1 MESYGILQGGY
12 QHPVQRRLSRLY
24 NDTKKSSDFVKQP
37 VQNAEDPDIKSL
49 HRKLK
54 IQNDRLVTW
63 GLEWSDP
70 GQADIIDDSL
80 SKAGL
85 SEVVGSIMSTIKEIL
100 AEAEPLWA
108 SSRRGQAGGELSRSM
123 VGDKKIPI
131 VAWDKARFQDLVRDL
146 TTSIDTLYDLSRTRS
161 NASSTSARARLY
173 QGASPEDLRAF
184 ESTRMQTPQQIDPQT
199 LTSLKERQPMPMSE
213 TAPENHS
220 RDIVYMSKQA
230 YVDLTRI
237 NGRPYTALLLEY
249 AEFDPMYSATGIM
262 PDMSRFERLSAGLQ
276 TEPQRSPGS
285 WTGLPQLLGYFED
298 MDNSRLGLVYHFPPA
313 FNPVSYEPLTHNTLI
328 TVCSLSELLA
338 RPDFEPPLEAK
349 FRLAFNLANTVFD
362 MHARGITHGNLTNSN
377 ISFCKAVGEEP
388 GMSAGEVDIRR
399 PLVSSFD
406 LFPESFQEGSTP
418 TTSLYRHPL
427 DPKTTAQQSL
437 LSNPDSKA
445 FDLYSLAMLLLSIG
459 MWTNLENL
467 VSTPAVTSVPEVVLE
482 QLAKNCG
489 TLYMKAVQTCWKAVD
504 EELAAGT
511 ESSQIMTRVQVS
523 TSRYLEVCAILDS
536 VGGLEDRLSSDLG
549 IQSSS
554 QQALPSEKAVASSSR
569 DAKAREAGFA
579 PSTQTIPITRRPVE
593 PALPES
599 QTQRG
604 MGCINSKQN
613 RIPLTDR
620 LAHASSET
628 RPKRLAK
635 SRLWPHTALSPEAVE
650 HWNTVLMPQINQAL
664 RQFYRKNPESV
675 EISLESIG
683 ESSKETQPTVLV
695 ICTSVSKVRAILR
708 RKMGALFEG
717 PTGFALKVCRGQVLR
732 SRNQGTKRSMAHPDN
747 PEQGEVV
754 AANGAFQ
761 ERPVNGA
768 SIGAWIG
775 DRHLPPV
782 SFGGLVVVD
791 DKTYGMTVHHM
802 LDDPN
807 QDAARTP
814 RPPEASQ
821 QRIVRSGAGS
831 QNEVPDLAAWYAQQ
845 YPDEEAPKSGNS
857 SDTEDFAA
865 EFSDDGSEAFTESAI
880 TSEYSDEESVEDD
893 EYGAPGDIPGVEPGC
908 GEGYIISQPA
918 LDDVEEGFFASPE
931 TQDEEHLDTFSLGEV
946 FASSGIRRRNDDHGL
961 VHEIDWALFEFTDER
976 LPDDNL
982 IPRAAL
988 TTSTGGPTA
997 GKPIHPTSVVPASA
1011 LPNLPVQCMAR
1022 TSGLQTGV
1030 ILPALTSVKIHGRT
1044 SPSHTYQVTSMAP
1057 SERGAGSGGSGG
1069 DKPRLPL
1076 GLPGDSGAWIVER
1089 NNGQVCGHVL
1099 AFSQRKRVA
1108 YICPMDVL
1116 LLDIAETL
1124 EATEVRLP
1132 GGEPVVRMLE
1142 GGLGGV
1148 ARVEGRD
1155 EGFHEPFG
1163 EESDLDVEARS
1174 MAAAKRRSMAR
1185 KGKGSVRATAGVHGI
1200 ERGRGGGGGGG
1211 DGEVSRSSSM
1221 GRVGDGREL
1230 GDVTEELARLSLRR
1244 KEVEPWRA

>member
-1 MESYGILQGGY
+1 MESYGIPQGGY
-12 QHPVQRRLSRLY
+12 QLPVQRRLSRLY
-24 NDTKKSSDFVKQP
+24 NDTKKSSDFVKEP

-108 SSRRGQAGGELSRSM
+108 SSRRGQPGGGPGELPRSM
-123 VGDKKIPI
+123 VGDKKMPI
-131 VAWDKARFQDLVRDL
+131 VAWDKARFEDLVRDL

-161 NASSTSARARLY
+161 NASTSARARLY
-173 QGASPEDLRAF
+173 QGASTEDLRAF
-184 ESTRMQTPQQIDPQT
+184 ESTRMQTPQQIDPRT
-199 LTSLKERQPMPMSE
+199 LTSLRERQPVPMSE
-213 TAPENHS
+213 TAPEGHS

-230 YVDLTRI
+230 YSDLTRN

-328 TVCSLSELLA
+328 TVCSLADLLS

-349 FRLAFNLANTVFD
+349 FRLAYNLANTVFD

-399 PLVSSFD
+399 PLISSFD
-406 LFPESFQEGSTP
+406 LFPESFQEGEGSAP

-445 FDLYSLAMLLLSIG
+445 FDLYSLAMLLLTIG
-459 MWTNLENL
+459 LWTNPENL
-467 VSTPAVTSVPEVVLE
+467 VASPSATAVPEVVLE

-554 QQALPSEKAVASSSR
+554 KQAQSSEKTVASSSR

-579 PSTQTIPITRRPVE
+579 PSTPRTAVARGPVASA
-593 PALPES
+593 PPEA
-599 QTQRG
+599 QTQRA
-604 MGCINSKQN
+604 
-613 RIPLTDR
+613 RAL
-620 LAHASSET
+620 SEP
-628 RPKRLAK
+628 RPKRSAK
-635 SRLWPHTALSPEAVE
+635 SRLFPHIALPPEAVE

-695 ICTSVSKVRAILR
+695 VCTSVSKVRAILR

-732 SRNQGTKRSMAHPDN
+732 SRN
-747 PEQGEVV
+747 E
-754 AANGAFQ
+754 
-761 ERPVNGA
+761 
-768 SIGAWIG
+768 
-775 DRHLPPV
+775 
-782 SFGGLVVVD
+782 
-791 DKTYGMTVHHM
+791 
-802 LDDPN
+802 
-807 QDAARTP
+807 
-814 RPPEASQ
+814 
-821 QRIVRSGAGS
+821 
-831 QNEVPDLAAWYAQQ
+831 
-845 YPDEEAPKSGNS
+845 
-857 SDTEDFAA
+857 
-865 EFSDDGSEAFTESAI
+865 
-880 TSEYSDEESVEDD
+880 
-893 EYGAPGDIPGVEPGC
+893 GAPGEWSQHRGVDWRPP
-908 GEGYIISQPA
+908 PA
-918 LDDVEEGFFASPE
+918 ACQL
-931 TQDEEHLDTFSLGEV
+931 
-946 FASSGIRRRNDDHGL
+946 
-961 VHEIDWALFEFTDER
+961 
-976 LPDDNL
+976 
-982 IPRAAL
+982 
-988 TTSTGGPTA
+988 
-997 GKPIHPTSVVPASA
+997 
-1011 LPNLPVQCMAR
+1011 
-1022 TSGLQTGV
+1022 
-1030 ILPALTSVKIHGRT
+1030 
-1044 SPSHTYQVTSMAP
+1044 
-1057 SERGAGSGGSGG
+1057 
-1069 DKPRLPL
+1069 
-1076 GLPGDSGAWIVER
+1076 
-1089 NNGQVCGHVL
+1089 
-1099 AFSQRKRVA
+1099 
-1108 YICPMDVL
+1108 
-1116 LLDIAETL
+1116 
-1124 EATEVRLP
+1124 
-1132 GGEPVVRMLE
+1132 
-1142 GGLGGV
+1142 
-1148 ARVEGRD
+1148 
-1155 EGFHEPFG
+1155 
-1163 EESDLDVEARS
+1163 
-1174 MAAAKRRSMAR
+1174 
-1185 KGKGSVRATAGVHGI
+1185 
-1200 ERGRGGGGGGG
+1200 
-1211 DGEVSRSSSM
+1211 
-1221 GRVGDGREL
+1221 
-1230 GDVTEELARLSLRR
+1230 
-1244 KEVEPWRA
+1244 WRASRC